1 MTLSSCDSSELAPAV
16 AMTTSS
22 SNDSVDDVTSG
33 GLVELRRLLA
43 TVSAVSETSVGC
55 VVRSCQRYLGRPLYQ
70 SLVSQLCYLSQLS
83 QYKFW
88 KVPFHRVS
96 GARRYNQCIQVAKAM
111 AAISRI
117 ALCDVGG
124 SSNCRGTADDG
135 GKTRA
140 SAAPPRLITVGK
152 TQHVPRQ
159 IAPSV

>member
-43 TVSAVSETSVGC
+43 TVSAVSETSIGC
-55 VVRSCQRYLGRPLYQ
+55 AVRSCQRYLGRPLYQ

-96 GARRYNQCIQVAKAM
+96 GACRYNQCIQVAKAM
-111 AAISRI
+111 AAI

-124 SSNCRGTADDG
+124 GIVVAGRLMTA
-135 GKTRA
+135 GKL
-140 SAAPPRLITVGK
+140 SVAATSHQRRRLG
-152 TQHVPRQ
+152 
-159 IAPSV
+159 